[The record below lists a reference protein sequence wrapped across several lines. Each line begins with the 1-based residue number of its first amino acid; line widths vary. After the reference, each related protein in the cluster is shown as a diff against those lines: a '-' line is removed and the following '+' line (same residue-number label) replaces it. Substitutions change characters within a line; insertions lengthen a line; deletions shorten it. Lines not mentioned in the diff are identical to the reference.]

1 MNYFYLR
8 IPLYFL
14 LLTAGLFQSQAK
26 PIALAKPE
34 VLLTGWNARCLTHAD
49 LNNDG
54 LSDLVYF
61 NLDKSYLEILYRTKA
76 GVLPKNVSP
85 VRKNRW
91 EPVLEDS
98 KYQTERIF
106 ITGSI
111 TDITVGDLNSDDAP
125 DIITASPDDGVRI
138 YFRENNASWSDAL
151 EIESDKIRPYSKSL
165 QVINRHSRNDLYLF
179 AETGLEQ
186 ISFVKGHPQY
196 PSSLYRE
203 GDKRAYGVE
212 LIDLNGDEILDW
224 IYMVP
229 GDDFSLKVRLG
240 QKHGLGPE
248 LSFDIA
254 LASFPT
260 PFSDSSAMKSQKF
273 CSIDTLSREAVVF
286 SFSFEKKKSSAKPY
300 DVISY
305 DIFSTTNKE
314 SCWTMGD
321 FNNDGIAELVT
332 ASSENGEVLLLES
345 NRDGFPGLVD
355 SSPSLRGITQLST
368 IKQGGKTKLLVL
380 STEEEVL
387 GISDYREGSGFS
399 FPSMIKVGGVPMAAV
414 PSITDKRKEDKIL
427 VLCEED
433 SEYVLK
439 TFVSSGN
446 DSGYEV
452 KDQFKVEELRR
463 EPSSLFTCDLNGDN
477 FEDVLILSGRD
488 APVILLSDNKGG
500 WKSFA
505 KDYVVRKSFMKGVEV
520 ENLSRFSSPNSQ
532 KDQLLIAGDGFVR
545 IIGWEADELRV
556 LEQFNSKDQS
566 GELTTPIKIDWEGK
580 GASEIFAFH
589 EDGYWERLHTEKN
602 QVSMANRWEGSFLV
616 PNEVATFHVSGVT
629 RLLALGDSGFQVISP
644 KDSQK
649 LSLEV
654 ETRHLTDLPK
664 IRHHGIECGDFNN
677 DGVIDLVCLDG
688 KKNLLEFLKLDEE
701 TQSWEST
708 LHFEVFEK
716 NLHYQGKKGGLYEPR
731 EGLVV
736 DLNGDELDDLVFL
749 VHDRLLLYK
758 QIDSSGK

>member
-8 IPLYFL
+8 IPLFFL
-14 LLTAGLFQSQAK
+14 LLTVGFLPSQAK

-49 LNNDG
+49 LNGDG
-54 LSDLVYF
+54 LADLVYF
-61 NLDKSYLEILYRTKA
+61 NLDKSYLEILYRAKK
-76 GVLPKNVSP
+76 GVLPQNVRP

-111 TDITVGDLNSDDAP
+111 TDITIGDLNSDDAP
-125 DIITASPDDGVRI
+125 DIITASPEDGVSI
-138 YFRENNASWSDAL
+138 YFRENNSSWSDAL
-151 EIESDKIRPYSKSL
+151 EIETDKIRPYSKSL
-165 QVINRHSRNDLYLF
+165 QVINRHKSNDLYIF
-179 AETGLEQ
+179 SESGLEH
-186 ISFVKGHPQY
+186 ISFVNGQPQY
-196 PSSLYRE
+196 PASLYRE
-203 GDKRAYGVE
+203 SDKRAYGIE
-212 LIDLNGDEILDW
+212 LIDLNGDKILDW
-224 IYMVP
+224 MYLVP
-229 GDDFSLKVRLG
+229 GDDYSLKVRLG
-240 QKHGLGPE
+240 QTEGFGPE

-260 PFSDSSAMKSQKF
+260 LFSDSSAKRSQKF
-273 CSIDTLSREAVVF
+273 CSIDSLSREAVVF
-286 SFSFEKKKSSAKPY
+286 SFSFERKESSAKPFE
-300 DVISY
+300 VISY
-305 DIFSTTNKE
+305 DIFSTSNKD
-314 SCWTMGD
+314 SCWTTGD
-321 FNNDGIAELVT
+321 FNNDGISELVS
-332 ASSENGEVLLLES
+332 ASPENGEVLLLDS
-345 NRDGFPGLVD
+345 NRDGFSGIVD
-355 SSPSLRGITQLST
+355 SSPSLRGISQLSS

-380 STEEEVL
+380 SAEEEVL
-387 GISDYREGSGFS
+387 GISEYRKGNGFS
-399 FPSMIKVGGVPMAAV
+399 FPSMIKVGGVPVAAV
-414 PSITDKRKEDKIL
+414 PSVTGKQKNDKIL

-433 SEYVLK
+433 SDFILK
-439 TFVSSGN
+439 TFESSEN

-452 KDQFKVEELRR
+452 KNQFKVEELRR
-463 EPSSLFTCDLNGDN
+463 EPSSLFTCDLNGDSL
-477 FEDVLILSGRD
+477 EDLLILSGRD
-488 APVILLSDNKGG
+488 APVILLADKQGG

-505 KDYVVRKSFMKGVEV
+505 QDSVVRKSFMKGVEV
-520 ENLSRFSSPNSQ
+520 ENLSILSSPNSQ
-532 KDQLLIAGDGFVR
+532 KDKLLVAGEGFVR
-545 IIGWEADELRV
+545 VIAWEADELRV

-580 GASEIFAFH
+580 GTHEIFAFH
-589 EDGYWERLHTEKN
+589 EDGYWERLYTEKN
-602 QVSMANRWEGSFLV
+602 EASMANRWEGSFLV
-616 PNEVATFHVSGVT
+616 PNEVATLHVSEGA
-629 RLLALGDSGFQVISP
+629 RMLALGDSGLQVISL
-644 KDSQK
+644 KNSQK

-654 ETRHLTDLPK
+654 EARHLTDLPK

-677 DGVIDLVCLDG
+677 DGVTDLVCLDG
-688 KKNLLEFLKLDEE
+688 KKNLLEFLQFDKE